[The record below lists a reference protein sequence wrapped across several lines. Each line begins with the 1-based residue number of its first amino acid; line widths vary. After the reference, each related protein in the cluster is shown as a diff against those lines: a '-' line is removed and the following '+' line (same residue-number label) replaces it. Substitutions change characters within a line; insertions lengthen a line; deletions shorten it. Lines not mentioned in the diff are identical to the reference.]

1 MKLLR
6 YIFKRLLTG
15 IITIWAV
22 ITLTFFLVRLMPG
35 GPFDGDK
42 ITPEIKANLEA
53 KYGLDKPMG
62 EQYKIYMTNLL
73 KGDLGESMKFTGRGV
88 SKTIITTFPKSAKLG
103 SVAVVMAVLV
113 GVSLG
118 VVSALKSGKWP
129 DRLCMFLA
137 TLGITIPSFVM
148 SALLIY
154 VFASKLH
161 ILPTT
166 GFSSWKH
173 LIMPA
178 IALAASSTSFI
189 TRLTRSKLIDVL
201 KSDYIRTAKAK
212 GLSGRTVI
220 FKHALRN
227 SLIPVITYLGP
238 LIAGILTGSFVVE
251 SIFAIP
257 GLGSEFV
264 STVTNRDYSAL
275 LGVLVFYS
283 TIIVVCN
290 ILVDIMYVVV
300 DPRIKLEKA
309 EV

>member
-53 KYGLDKPMG
+53 KYGLDKSLG
-62 EQYKIYMTNLL
+62 EQYKMYMTNLL
-73 KGDLGESMKFTGRGV
+73 KGDLGESMKFRGREV
-88 SKTIITTFPKSAKLG
+88 STTIEKTFPKSAKLG
-103 SVAVVMAVLV
+103 SVAVVMAVIV

-118 VVSALKSGKWP
+118 VVSALKANKWP
-129 DRLCMFLA
+129 DRVCMFLA

-148 SALLIY
+148 SAVLIY
-154 VFASKLH
+154 FLASKLH

-173 LIMPA
+173 LVMPSM
-178 IALAASSTSFI
+178 ALAASSTSFI

-212 GLSGRTVI
+212 GLSGRTVVL
-220 FKHALRN
+220 KHALRN

-238 LIAGILTGSFVVE
+238 LIAGVLTGSFVVE

-283 TIIVVCN
+283 TLIVVCN
-290 ILVDIMYVVV
+290 ILVDIMYVIV

>member
-1 MKLLR
+1 MLR

-53 KYGLDKPMG
+53 KYGLDKSLG
-62 EQYKIYMTNLL
+62 EQYKMYMTNLL
-73 KGDLGESMKFTGRGV
+73 KGDLGESMKFRGREV
-88 SKTIITTFPKSAKLG
+88 STTIEKTFPKSAKLG
-103 SVAVVMAVLV
+103 SVAVVMAVIV

-118 VVSALKSGKWP
+118 VVSALKANKWP
-129 DRLCMFLA
+129 DRVCMFLA

-154 VFASKLH
+154 FLASKLH
-161 ILPTT
+161 LLPTT
-166 GFSSWKH
+166 GFSTPLH
-173 LIMPA
+173 LIMPS

-212 GLSGRTVI
+212 GLSGRTVV

-238 LIAGILTGSFVVE
+238 LIAGVLTGSFVVE

-283 TIIVVCN
+283 TLIVVCN
-290 ILVDIMYVVV
+290 ILVDIMYVIV